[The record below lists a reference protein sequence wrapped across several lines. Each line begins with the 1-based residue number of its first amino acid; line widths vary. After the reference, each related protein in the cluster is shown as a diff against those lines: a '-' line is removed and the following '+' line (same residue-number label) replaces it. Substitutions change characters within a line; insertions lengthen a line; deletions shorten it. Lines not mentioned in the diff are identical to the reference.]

1 MAAPKSSKSAKKSV
15 AKKTAAKKAVAKR
28 PVIKQAVAKK
38 AARKP
43 TVSKTAA
50 KKPTVSKTAAKK
62 PTVSKTA
69 AKKTVAKKTAA
80 KKTAVKKTV
89 AKKTAAKKTAVKK
102 TAVKKTVAKKAAVK
116 KTAVKKTVA
125 KRPVA
130 NKAAVKKTVVKKTA
144 AKKAVAKKAA
154 VREAVVKK
162 AAVNT
167 TASKKAA
174 VKKTASKKVASKKV
188 ASKKSAA
195 KKAVDPATPRPIQTV
210 PPKLA
215 PKIKEKK
222 TPFPS
227 LLSNDVP
234 EVVEVPKPRGTSKD
248 GIAYTKDFDVKFLK
262 AQKDELLARRAGELL
277 RATRLEEEAISL
289 IEDGEM
295 GDVQF
300 DDEGGEGDTM
310 VVQRDLDRLLSGQ
323 ARQSIGDIDE
333 ALARI
338 EVGTYGYSV
347 VSGKPIPRERL
358 EAIPET
364 TVLAV
369 EKVSGAG
376 FR

>member
-15 AKKTAAKKAVAKR
+15 AKKSAAKKAVTKR
-28 PVIKQAVAKK
+28 PVIKQAGAKKAVEKPAAAKMAAKKAVVKKAVAKVVAKK
-38 AARKP
+38 A
-43 TVSKTAA
+43 
-50 KKPTVSKTAAKK
+50 
-62 PTVSKTA
+62 
-69 AKKTVAKKTAA
+69 
-80 KKTAVKKTV
+80 
-89 AKKTAAKKTAVKK
+89 
-102 TAVKKTVAKKAAVK
+102 VAKKAVAKKAVAKKPVAKQAAGKKSVAKKSAVK
-116 KTAVKKTVA
+116 KSAVKK
-125 KRPVA
+125 
-130 NKAAVKKTVVKKTA
+130 AVE
-144 AKKAVAKKAA
+144 KKAVAKKAA
-154 VREAVVKK
+154 VKQ
-162 AAVNT
+162 AAVKT

-174 VKKTASKKVASKKV
+174 VKTTASKKTASKKT

-195 KKAVDPATPRPIQTV
+195 KKNVDPAIPRPIQAV

-215 PKIKEKK
+215 PRIKEKK
-222 TPFPS
+222 SSFPS

-234 EVVEVPKPRGTSKD
+234 DVVEVPKPRGTSKD

-262 AQKDELLARRAGELL
+262 AQKDELLARRAGELT

-323 ARQSIGDIDE
+323 ARQTIGDIDE

-347 VSGKPIPRERL
+347 VSGKPIPRDRL

>member
-50 KKPTVSKTAAKK
+50 KKTVAKKTAANKTAAKK
-62 PTVSKTA
+62 PVVKKTAAKKAVAKKPVVKKTVARKTA
-69 AKKTVAKKTAA
+69 AKKTVAKKT
-80 KKTAVKKTV
+80 
-89 AKKTAAKKTAVKK
+89 
-102 TAVKKTVAKKAAVK
+102 VAKKAA
-116 KTAVKKTVA
+116 
-125 KRPVA
+125 
-130 NKAAVKKTVVKKTA
+130 VKKTA

-154 VREAVVKK
+154 VREAAVKK

-174 VKKTASKKVASKKV
+174 VQKTASKKVASKKVASKKV

>member
-1 MAAPKSSKSAKKSV
+1 MAAKKAVAKSPVTKQAAAKKAVRKTTVSQTAAKKTA
-15 AKKTAAKKAVAKR
+15 AKKTAAKKAVAK
-28 PVIKQAVAKK
+28 KAVAKK
-38 AARKP
+38 A
-43 TVSKTAA
+43 VA
-50 KKPTVSKTAAKK
+50 KKAVAKK
-62 PTVSKTA
+62 AVAKKAVAKKTVAKKTV

-80 KKTAVKKTV
+80 KKT
-89 AKKTAAKKTAVKK
+89 
-102 TAVKKTVAKKAAVK
+102 VAKKAAVK
-116 KTAVKKTVA
+116 TI
-125 KRPVA
+125 
-130 NKAAVKKTVVKKTA
+130 
-144 AKKAVAKKAA
+144 
-154 VREAVVKK
+154 
-162 AAVNT
+162 
-167 TASKKAA
+167 ASKKAV
-174 VKKTASKKVASKKV
+174 VKSTASRKSASKKSA
-188 ASKKSAA
+188 AKKSAA
-195 KKAVDPATPRPIQTV
+195 KKAVDPAIPRPIQAV

-222 TPFPS
+222 SPFPS

-289 IEDGEM
+289 IENGEM

-333 ALARI
+333 ALARL

>member
-15 AKKTAAKKAVAKR
+15 AKKTASKKAVAKR
-28 PVIKQAVAKK
+28 PVIKQAAAKK
-38 AARKP
+38 AVRKP
-43 TVSKTAA
+43 TVSKAAA
-50 KKPTVSKTAAKK
+50 KKTV
-62 PTVSKTA
+62 V
-69 AKKTVAKKTAA
+69 KKTVAKKAVA
-80 KKTAVKKTV
+80 KKTVVKKTV
-89 AKKTAAKKTAVKK
+89 AKKTV
-102 TAVKKTVAKKAAVK
+102 VKKTVAKKTMA
-116 KTAVKKTVA
+116 
-125 KRPVA
+125 
-130 NKAAVKKTVVKKTA
+130 KKTVVKKMVAKEAAVKMAA
-144 AKKAVAKKAA
+144 AK
-154 VREAVVKK
+154 
-162 AAVNT
+162 T

-174 VKKTASKKVASKKV
+174 VKKTASKKA

-195 KKAVDPATPRPIQTV
+195 KKSVDPAIPRPIQAV

-222 TPFPS
+222 SSFPS

>member
-50 KKPTVSKTAAKK
+50 KKTVAKKTAANKTAAKK
-62 PTVSKTA
+62 PVVKKTAAKKAVAKKPVVKKTVARKTA
-69 AKKTVAKKTAA
+69 AKKTVA
-80 KKTAVKKTV
+80 
-89 AKKTAAKKTAVKK
+89 
-102 TAVKKTVAKKAAVK
+102 KKTVAKKAAVK
-116 KTAVKKTVA
+116 KTAAKKAVA
-125 KRPVA
+125 K
-130 NKAAVKKTVVKKTA
+130 KAAVKKTA

-154 VREAVVKK
+154 VREAAVKK

-174 VKKTASKKVASKKV
+174 VQKTASKKVASKKVASKKV

>member
-15 AKKTAAKKAVAKR
+15 AKKTASKKAVAKR
-28 PVIKQAVAKK
+28 PVIKQAAAKK
-38 AARKP
+38 AVRKP
-43 TVSKTAA
+43 TVSKAAA
-50 KKPTVSKTAAKK
+50 KKTVVKKTVAKK
-62 PTVSKTA
+62 AVAKKTVVKKTVA
-69 AKKTVAKKTAA
+69 KKTVVKKTVAKKTVAKKTV
-80 KKTAVKKTV
+80 VKKMV
-89 AKKTAAKKTAVKK
+89 AKE
-102 TAVKKTVAKKAAVK
+102 AAVK
-116 KTAVKKTVA
+116 M
-125 KRPVA
+125 
-130 NKAAVKKTVVKKTA
+130 AAVK
-144 AKKAVAKKAA
+144 
-154 VREAVVKK
+154 
-162 AAVNT
+162 T

-174 VKKTASKKVASKKV
+174 VKKTASKKA

-195 KKAVDPATPRPIQTV
+195 KKSVDPAIPRPIQAV

-222 TPFPS
+222 SSFPS

>member
-15 AKKTAAKKAVAKR
+15 AQKTAAKKAVEKKPA
-28 PVIKQAVAKK
+28 IKQVASKK
-38 AARKP
+38 AAEKP
-43 TVSKTAA
+43 AATKTA
-50 KKPTVSKTAAKK
+50 
-62 PTVSKTA
+62 
-69 AKKTVAKKTAA
+69 
-80 KKTAVKKTV
+80 
-89 AKKTAAKKTAVKK
+89 
-102 TAVKKTVAKKAAVK
+102 AKKAAVK
-116 KTAVKKTVA
+116 
-125 KRPVA
+125 R
-130 NKAAVKKTVVKKTA
+130 AAVKQVV
-144 AKKAVAKKAA
+144 AKKAVAKKAVA
-154 VREAVVKK
+154 KK
-162 AAVNT
+162 AV
-167 TASKKAA
+167 
-174 VKKTASKKVASKKV
+174 
-188 ASKKSAA
+188 A
-195 KKAVDPATPRPIQTV
+195 KKAVDPAVPRIQQAV

-215 PKIKEKK
+215 PKVKEKK
-222 TPFPS
+222 PSFPS

-234 EVVEVPKPRGTSKD
+234 DVVEVPKPRGTSKD

-262 AQKDELLARRAGELL
+262 GQKDELLARRAGELN
-277 RATRLEEEAISL
+277 RATRLEEEAVSL

-323 ARQSIGDIDE
+323 ARQTIGDIDE